1 MFHRKKS
8 TDKTGIKTWGF
19 PERFQLGRWRPT
31 QDKLW
36 DRCYYRKSDLYWQ
49 VVTGDIERD
58 NRSGFDVINIV
69 FVWSLSG
76 SFGNERVS
84 NNNCDVGLVYST
96 QILRICRETN
106 NKTIL
111 RLEKHRNKR
120 EWVIYMWKF

>member
-1 MFHRKKS
+1 MNKSHFSKTCFTAKNQQIKMALKPEVFLRDFNWADEGQHR
-8 TDKTGIKTWGF
+8 TNCEIDVIIG
-19 PERFQLGRWRPT
+19 
-31 QDKLW
+31 
-36 DRCYYRKSDLYWQ
+36 SDLYWQ

-76 SFGNERVS
+76 SFGNERAS

-106 NKTIL
+106 DKTIL

-120 EWVIYMWKF
+120 E